1 MKRKVGRPRNWW
13 KTSKI
18 AIPQPILAEVNELV
32 AKFKREQGDKSD

>member
-13 KTSKI
+13 KNSKI

-32 AKFKREQGDKSD
+32 AKFKREREGR